1 MLLIVFITQ
10 NEARPGHDIDYKT
23 GYFLREIIE
32 ALIQWEENI
41 ILLNE

>member
-23 GYFLREIIE
+23 GYFLRDYWGIDTMGRKYYL
-32 ALIQWEENI
+32 A
-41 ILLNE
+41 